1 LLGVI
6 VSPEDGGSMSSETSV
21 NFYQTIWYHI
31 PIDSTLV
38 TNKDYCFSGPVMLDE
53 FVEWLKASK
62 DVHRS

>member
-1 LLGVI
+1 LLGVL
-6 VSPEDGGSMSSETSV
+6 VSPEDGGSMSSE
-21 NFYQTIWYHI
+21 
-31 PIDSTLV
+31 TLV